1 MPIVVGIQRQSKI
14 EKNRLMKRIK
24 TGGRMKGTPNKTTEE
39 LRSMVQ
45 NFLEQHWET
54 LHSDFEKLQPSQ
66 RVMFLEKLLTHVLP
80 KPITDLSQ
88 LNEADL
94 DLLINRLRKQ
104 QDEKE

>member
-1 MPIVVGIQRQSKI
+1 MRKQ
-14 EKNRLMKRIK
+14 K
-24 TGGRMKGTPNKTTEE
+24 TGGRKKGVPNKTTEE

-80 KPITDLSQ
+80 KPLTDLSQ
-88 LNEADL
+88 LSENDL
-94 DLLINRLRKQ
+94 DILLERLKNQ
-104 QDEKE
+104 QRDE

>member
-1 MPIVVGIQRQSKI
+1 MIKQ
-14 EKNRLMKRIK
+14 K
-24 TGGRMKGTPNKTTEE
+24 TGGRKKGTPNKTTEE

-45 NFLEQHWET
+45 SFLEQHWET

-88 LNEADL
+88 LSESDL
-94 DLLINRLRKQ
+94 DLLIEKLKKQ
-104 QDEKE
+104 QDE

>member
-1 MPIVVGIQRQSKI
+1 MRKQ
-14 EKNRLMKRIK
+14 K
-24 TGGRMKGTPNKTTEE
+24 TGGRKKGVPNKTTEE

-45 NFLEQHWET
+45 LFLEQHWET

-88 LNEADL
+88 LSESDL
-94 DLLINRLRKQ
+94 ELLIEKLKKQ
-104 QDEKE
+104 NDEQAK